1 MRYPLKGLT
10 AIALSAGM
18 AVSGVP
24 AHAKV
29 PGPNHGFEGARWRRA
44 MLVLAVALAVAFA
57 TPAYATVVD
66 HGTFTSEEHF
76 GPMVISD
83 MPCLEG
89 KQFIATG
96 AEFIRGNFVDAGDA
110 GFHFFQNEKHE
121 GTAVPVDGQG
131 PTYVESGAVDISV
144 FNTRT
149 VSGVF
154 TFTRMNTD
162 SFIAYE
168 DGKVVSG
175 QTIRIHE
182 LEHITATDTDG
193 DGVPDIVKVEFSKP
207 RFSCPEAVK

>member
-1 MRYPLKGLT
+1 ML
-10 AIALSAGM
+10 ALA
-18 AVSGVP
+18 A
-24 AHAKV
+24 
-29 PGPNHGFEGARWRRA
+29 
-44 MLVLAVALAVAFA
+44 ALAVAFA

-66 HGTFTSEEHF
+66 HGSFTSEEHF
-76 GPMVISD
+76 GPMVITD
-83 MPCLEG
+83 MPCLES
-89 KQFIATG
+89 KEFIATG
-96 AEFIRGNFVDAGDA
+96 TEFIRGNFVDAGDA
-110 GFHFFQNEKHE
+110 GFHYFQNEKHE

-162 SFIAYE
+162 NFIAYE

-193 DGVPDIVKVEFSKP
+193 DGIPDIVKVEFSKP
-207 RFSCPEAVK
+207 KFSCP

>member
-1 MRYPLKGLT
+1 MTWRT
-10 AIALSAGM
+10 TVARCAGM
-18 AVSGVP
+18 AGLVSP

-29 PGPNHGFEGARWRRA
+29 PGPKGRLGGARWRRA
-44 MLVLAVALAVAFA
+44 MLVSAIALAVASA

-76 GPMVISD
+76 GPMVVTD

-96 AEFIRGNFVDAGDA
+96 SEVLRGNFVDAGDA
-110 GFHFFQNEKHE
+110 GFHYFQIEKFE
-121 GTAVPVDGQG
+121 ATAVPVDGQG
-131 PTYVESGAVDISV
+131 PTYVESGSADVNV
-144 FNTRT
+144 FNTHT

-162 SFIAYE
+162 NFIAYQ
-168 DGKVVSG
+168 DGKVVSA

-182 LEHITATDTDG
+182 LEHITATDADG
-193 DGVPDIVKVEFSKP
+193 DGVPDSVKVEFSKP
-207 RFSCPEAVK
+207 TFSCP

>member
-1 MRYPLKGLT
+1 MRHPLKWLA
-10 AIALSAGM
+10 AIVLCAGM
-18 AVSGVP
+18 AIP
-24 AHAKV
+24 ASPAQAKV
-29 PGPNHGFEGARWRRA
+29 PGPTGRIGGARWRRA
-44 MLVLAVALAVAFA
+44 MLVLAVAMAVAWA

-76 GPMVISD
+76 GPMVVTD

-89 KQFIATG
+89 KEFIATG

-110 GFHFFQNEKHE
+110 GFHFFFMEKHE

-131 PTYVESGAVDISV
+131 PTYVESGNTGAAV

-154 TFTRMNTD
+154 TFTSLNND
-162 SFIAYE
+162 NFIAYE
-168 DGKVVSG
+168 DGKVVSA

-193 DGVPDIVKVEFSKP
+193 DGVPDSVKVEFSKP
-207 RFSCPEAVK
+207 TFSCP

>member
-29 PGPNHGFEGARWRRA
+29 PGPEGRLGGARWRRA
-44 MLVLAVALAVAFA
+44 MLGLAVALAVAFA

-76 GPMVISD
+76 GPMVIPD

-89 KQFIATG
+89 KEFIATG

-144 FNTRT
+144 FNTRSA
-149 VSGVF
+149 SGVF

-162 SFIAYE
+162 NFIAYE
-168 DGKVVSG
+168 DGKVVSA

-182 LEHITATDTDG
+182 LDHIVGTDTDG
-193 DGVPDIVKVEFSKP
+193 DGVPDSVKVEFSKP
-207 RFSCPEAVK
+207 TFSCP

>member
-1 MRYPLKGLT
+1 MRHPLKWLAAVVLCAGV
-10 AIALSAGM
+10 AI
-18 AVSGVP
+18 P
-24 AHAKV
+24 ASPAQAKF
-29 PGPNHGFEGARWRRA
+29 PGPNRGLRGAMWRRA
-44 MLVLAVALAVAFA
+44 MLVLAVAMAVAFA

-76 GPMVISD
+76 GPMVVTD

-89 KQFIATG
+89 KEFIATG
-96 AEFIRGNFVDAGDA
+96 AELIRGHFVDAGDA
-110 GFHFFQNEKHE
+110 GFHFFFMEKHE

-131 PTYVESGAVDISV
+131 PTYVESGNTGAAV

-154 TFTRMNTD
+154 TFTSLNND
-162 SFIAYE
+162 NFIAYE
-168 DGKVVSG
+168 DGKVVSA

-193 DGVPDIVKVEFSKP
+193 DGVPDSVKVEFSKP
-207 RFSCPEAVK
+207 TFSCP

>member
-1 MRYPLKGLT
+1 MRHPLKWLVAVVLCAGV
-10 AIALSAGM
+10 AI
-18 AVSGVP
+18 P
-24 AHAKV
+24 ASPAQAKV
-29 PGPNHGFEGARWRRA
+29 PGPNGRIGGVRWRRA

-76 GPMVISD
+76 GPMVVSD

-89 KQFIATG
+89 KEFIATG
-96 AEFIRGNFVDAGDA
+96 TEFIRGKFVDAGDA
-110 GFHFFQNEKHE
+110 GFHFFFMEKHE

-131 PTYVESGAVDISV
+131 PTYVESGNTGAAV

-154 TFTRMNTD
+154 TFTSVNND
-162 SFIAYE
+162 NFIAYE
-168 DGKVVSG
+168 DGKVVSA

-193 DGVPDIVKVEFSKP
+193 DGVPDSVKVEFSKP
-207 RFSCPEAVK
+207 TFSCP

>member
-1 MRYPLKGLT
+1 MRYPWKGLT
-10 AIALSAGM
+10 AIVLSAGRV
-18 AVSGVP
+18 VSGVP
-24 AHAKV
+24 ARAKV
-29 PGPNHGFEGARWRRA
+29 PGPKDRLGGARWRRA
-44 MLVLAVALAVAFA
+44 MLVLAAAMAVAFA

-66 HGTFTSEEHF
+66 HGSFTSEEHF
-76 GPMVISD
+76 GPMVIPD

-89 KQFIATG
+89 KEFIATG
-96 AEFIRGNFVDAGDA
+96 AEFIRGNFVDAGEA

-162 SFIAYE
+162 NFIA
-168 DGKVVSG
+168 
-175 QTIRIHE
+175 
-182 LEHITATDTDG
+182 
-193 DGVPDIVKVEFSKP
+193 
-207 RFSCPEAVK
+207 

>member
-1 MRYPLKGLT
+1 
-10 AIALSAGM
+10 
-18 AVSGVP
+18 
-24 AHAKV
+24 
-29 PGPNHGFEGARWRRA
+29 
-44 MLVLAVALAVAFA
+44 MLVLAVGIVVTCA

-76 GPMVISD
+76 GPMVITD

-89 KQFIATG
+89 KEFIATG
-96 AEFIRGNFVDAGDA
+96 AEFIRGNFVDAGNA

-162 SFIAYE
+162 NFVAYQ
-168 DGKVVSG
+168 DGKVVSA

-207 RFSCPEAVK
+207 RFSCPEAA

>member
-1 MRYPLKGLT
+1 MRHRMT
-10 AIALSAGM
+10 WRAAVARCAGM
-18 AVSGVP
+18 AVLVSP

-29 PGPNHGFEGARWRRA
+29 PGPKGGLGGAWWLRA
-44 MLVLAVALAVAFA
+44 MLVLAVAMAVAFA

-66 HGTFTSEEHF
+66 HGSFTSEEHF
-76 GPMVISD
+76 GPMVVTD

-89 KQFIATG
+89 KRFIATG
-96 AEFIRGNFVDAGDA
+96 AEFIRGHFVDAGDA

-162 SFIAYE
+162 SFIAYQ
-168 DGKVVSG
+168 DGKVVSA

-182 LEHITATDTDG
+182 LDHIVGTDTDG
-193 DGVPDIVKVEFSKP
+193 DGIPDSVKVEFSKP
-207 RFSCPEAVK
+207 KFSCP

>member
-1 MRYPLKGLT
+1 MRHRTKWLT
-10 AIALSAGM
+10 AVARCAGM
-18 AVSGVP
+18 AIP
-24 AHAKV
+24 ASPAQAKV
-29 PGPNHGFEGARWRRA
+29 PGPNGRIGGARWRRA
-44 MLVLAVALAVAFA
+44 ILVLAVAMAVAFA

-66 HGTFTSEEHF
+66 HGTFTSEQHF
-76 GPMVISD
+76 GPMVITD
-83 MPCLEG
+83 LPCLEG
-89 KQFIATG
+89 KEFIATG

-131 PTYVESGAVDISV
+131 PTYVESGAVDVSV

-162 SFIAYE
+162 NFIAYD
-168 DGKVVSG
+168 DGKVVSA

-182 LEHITATDTDG
+182 LEHIVATDTDG
-193 DGVPDIVKVEFSKP
+193 DGVPDSVKVEFSKP
-207 RFSCPEAVK
+207 TFSCP

>member
-1 MRYPLKGLT
+1 MRYPLKGRT
-10 AIALSAGM
+10 AIALPAGM

-24 AHAKV
+24 AQAKV
-29 PGPNHGFEGARWRRA
+29 PGPKDRLGGARWRRA
-44 MLVLAVALAVAFA
+44 MLVLAAAMAVAFA

-66 HGTFTSEEHF
+66 HGSFTSEEHF
-76 GPMVISD
+76 GPMVIPD

-89 KQFIATG
+89 KEFIATG
-96 AEFIRGNFVDAGDA
+96 AEFIRGNFVDAGEA

-162 SFIAYE
+162 NFIAYE
-168 DGKVVSG
+168 DGKVVSA

-193 DGVPDIVKVEFSKP
+193 DGIPDIVRVEFSKP
-207 RFSCPEAVK
+207 EFSCPEAA

>member
-1 MRYPLKGLT
+1 MRHPLKWLV
-10 AIALSAGM
+10 AVVLCAGM
-18 AVSGVP
+18 AIP
-24 AHAKV
+24 ASPAQANV
-29 PGPNHGFEGARWRRA
+29 PGPNGRIGGAMRRRA

-57 TPAYATVVD
+57 TPAYATVVE

-76 GPMVISD
+76 GPMLVTD

-89 KQFIATG
+89 KEFIATG

-110 GFHFFQNEKHE
+110 GVHFFFMEKHE

-131 PTYVESGAVDISV
+131 PTYVESGNTGAAV

-154 TFTRMNTD
+154 TFTSVNND
-162 SFIAYE
+162 NFIAYE
-168 DGKVVSG
+168 DGKVVSA

-193 DGVPDIVKVEFSKP
+193 DGVPDSVKVEFSKP
-207 RFSCPEAVK
+207 TFSCP

>member
-1 MRYPLKGLT
+1 
-10 AIALSAGM
+10 
-18 AVSGVP
+18 
-24 AHAKV
+24 
-29 PGPNHGFEGARWRRA
+29 
-44 MLVLAVALAVAFA
+44 MLVLAVAMAVAFA

-66 HGTFTSEEHF
+66 HGSFTSEEHF
-76 GPMVISD
+76 GPMVITD

-89 KQFIATG
+89 KEFIATG

-131 PTYVESGAVDISV
+131 PTYVESGNTGAAV

-154 TFTRMNTD
+154 TFTSVNND
-162 SFIAYE
+162 NFIAYE
-168 DGKVVSG
+168 DGKVVSA

-182 LEHITATDTDG
+182 LEHIVATDTDG
-193 DGVPDIVKVEFSKP
+193 DGVPDSVKVEFSKP
-207 RFSCPEAVK
+207 TFSCP

>member
-1 MRYPLKGLT
+1 MKWRT
-10 AIALSAGM
+10 AVARCAGM
-18 AVSGVP
+18 AIP
-24 AHAKV
+24 ASSAQAKV
-29 PGPNHGFEGARWRRA
+29 RGSNRRLRGAGWHRA
-44 MLVLAVALAVAFA
+44 MLVLAVAMAVAFA

-76 GPMVISD
+76 GPMVITD

-168 DGKVVSG
+168 DGRVVSA

-207 RFSCPEAVK
+207 WFSCSEAA